1 MPISTLGIHARE
13 KKHAILDKFILGTLF
28 EDIGGIYIN
37 LLFNITI
44 WLYHVISPN
53 FMMIEPHK
61 THIFLS
67 SGWAPLG
74 FKHDLPV
81 KLPKSPELRG
91 LEGPEPQLQGERPGH
106 RCGQRRLERVQRP
119 QRRPEVQQ
127 GASEAFFLQRFL
139 GCNADSYGSTFMCFL
154 HIMFFFFRNSRFV
167 DDYIIHDPVQYIG
180 AYPSLSWE
188 SRAPIHRAIYC
199 SHFLK

>member
-1 MPISTLGIHARE
+1 MPE
-13 KKHAILDKFILGTLF
+13 KKHAKLHKFILGPLL

-44 WLYHVISPN
+44 WFYHLISPN

-81 KLPKSPELRG
+81 KLPKSPKLRG

-139 GCNADSYGSTFMCFL
+139 GCNAGSYGSTFMCFL
-154 HIMFFFFRNSRFV
+154 HIMFFPKLTVCWWLYYIRSRS
-167 DDYIIHDPVQYIG
+167 IHWGLSESIMRIPNPHP
-180 AYPSLSWE
+180 PSN
-188 SRAPIHRAIYC
+188 I
-199 SHFLK
+199 FLTFLEVITFTTE